1 MGNIHDIARM
11 AGVSAATVSR
21 VLNNH
26 PYVKEEKRRAV
37 VEAAE
42 QLRYVKNI
50 NAVHLSLGKTKIIG
64 VILPFVS
71 HPYFG
76 VILGGIASAAEKSGY
91 KLMITQSNYQVS
103 QEIEALDMLK
113 RKQVDGVI
121 IVSRECPIDIVK
133 DYSEYGQIVL
143 CEALADPSLS
153 SVFVDQY
160 KAFQAALSFL
170 KKKGHQKVG
179 YTLLRTEGKSSLAR
193 KQAYEEQYGKAKRGW
208 VFNQALT
215 IDDGIRIAGEWA
227 ALSERPDAMVITND
241 FVAAGFLLECRRLG
255 FSVPEDAALI
265 GFDNHPIAGALGIT
279 TVELPLHLLGEIA
292 FEQVISSDTSH
303 KEVPFRLIERDSV

>member
-26 PYVKEEKRRAV
+26 PYVKEEKRSAV
-37 VEAAE
+37 LDAAE

-76 VILGGIASAAEKSGY
+76 VVLSGIASAAEESGY
-91 KLMITQSNYQVS
+91 KLMITQSNYQVNH
-103 QEIEALDMLK
+103 EIEALDMLK
-113 RKQVDGVI
+113 RKQVDGCI
-121 IVSRECPIDIVK
+121 IVSRECPVDLVK
-133 DYSEYGQIVL
+133 DYSEYGRIVL
-143 CEALADPSLS
+143 CESLKDSFLS

-160 KAFQAALSFL
+160 KAFQAALFFL
-170 KKKGHQKVG
+170 KEKGRTRVG
-179 YTLLRTEGKSSLAR
+179 YTLLRPEGKSSLAR
-193 KQAYEEQYGKAKRGW
+193 KKAYEEQFGEAKPGW
-208 VFNQALT
+208 VFNNALT
-215 IDDGIRIAGEWA
+215 VEDGTRIAGEWA
-227 ALSERPDAMVITND
+227 ALSDRPDAMVITND
-241 FVAAGFLLECRRLG
+241 FVAAGFLLESKKLG
-255 FSVPEDAALI
+255 FSVPGDVSII

-279 TVELPLHLLGEIA
+279 TVELPLQLLGETA
-292 FEQVISSDTSH
+292 FSQVTASGFSH
-303 KEVPFRLIERDSV
+303 QEVPFRLIERNSV